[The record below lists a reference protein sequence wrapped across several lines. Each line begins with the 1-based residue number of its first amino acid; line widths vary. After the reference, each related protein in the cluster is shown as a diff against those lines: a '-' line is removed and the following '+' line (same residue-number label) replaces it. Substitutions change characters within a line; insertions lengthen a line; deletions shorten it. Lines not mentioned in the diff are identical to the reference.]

1 MSYLD
6 LSVAIV
12 AEVVGTAAL
21 KAARGFTRPAPSLL
35 VVLGYGLAFFF
46 LARALQTIPLGIAYA
61 VWSGAGVVL
70 ITLLGRWLY
79 RQTLDL
85 AALAGMALIVA
96 GVSVL
101 QWTSRG
107 GG

>member
-6 LSVAIV
+6 LSLAIA

-21 KAARGFTRPAPSLL
+21 KATHGFTRPGPSLL
-35 VVLGYGLAFFF
+35 VVAGYGLALFF
-46 LARALQTIPLGIAYA
+46 LSRALQTIPLGIAYA
-61 VWSGAGVVL
+61 IWSGVGVVL

-85 AALAGMALIVA
+85 AALTGMALIVA
-96 GVSVL
+96 GVGILKWSA
-101 QWTSRG
+101 
-107 GG
+107 

>member
-6 LSVAIV
+6 LSLAIV

-21 KAARGFTRPAPSLL
+21 KAAQGFTRPGPSVL
-35 VVLGYGLAFFF
+35 VVAGYGLAFFF
-46 LARALQTIPLGIAYA
+46 LSRALQTIPLGIAYA
-61 VWSGAGVVL
+61 IWSGAGVVL

-79 RQTLDL
+79 RQTLDA
-85 AALAGMALIVA
+85 AALLGMGLIVA

-101 QWTSRG
+101 KWAG
-107 GG
+107 GAP

>member
-6 LSVAIV
+6 LSMAIV

-21 KAARGFTRPAPSLL
+21 KAARGLTRPLPSLL

-61 VWSGAGVVL
+61 IWSGAGVVL

-79 RQTLDL
+79 RQTLDA

-96 GVSVL
+96 GISVL
-101 QWTSRG
+101 KWTSAG

>member
-21 KAARGFTRPAPSLL
+21 KAARGFTRPVPSLL

-85 AALAGMALIVA
+85 AALTGMALIVA

>member
-6 LSVAIV
+6 LSLAIA

-21 KAARGFTRPAPSLL
+21 KAAHGFTRPGPSLL
-35 VVLGYGLAFFF
+35 VAVGYGLAFFF
-46 LARALQTIPLGIAYA
+46 LSRALQTIPLGIAYA
-61 VWSGAGVVL
+61 IWSGVGLVL

-85 AALAGMALIVA
+85 AALLGMALIVA

-101 QWTSRG
+101 KWAA
-107 GG
+107 